1 MKGGKV
7 LKFDPKSILE
17 KFGKKKNKGE
27 DGNDRAK
34 QDVHGEFDR
43 QTSSEKEGQEKKF
56 FDKVGDYF
64 NPEPQKERVLRQEDF
79 NAAGDVYYASVSAFY
94 KIAERL
100 LWLVL
105 AVFMFFSI
113 VTNYREITFDNFF
126 YLLKDFSS
134 ASESEV
140 PNYQVLSYD
149 SDSRQ
154 TFALYR
160 GGLVSASPS
169 AVSVFTAGG
178 RRTLKSNTEYYS
190 PKIICS
196 DKYVMVYD
204 SAGSAFSLYNSFS
217 KIYNERL
224 DSPITNACFAQNG
237 AFALCTKND
246 DGKSVIYLY
255 GKNLKRRGEISD
267 SKYIFAMALNDDA
280 ESFCKLSYDAGSG
293 NGLTVLSV
301 YDVSSQTNAARTA
314 TVEIDGEF
322 PIGCAFIDSDKI
334 AVLTNLSIR
343 IYDKNGKLEASES
356 FYGSTIRA
364 FDVSREGIA
373 VVLNSESQK
382 NIIVFDKKGDMVY
395 NSSIVENISSV
406 RQTEGYVFLKN
417 ATGVIRT
424 DLKKDE
430 SEYLPCESGKMLI
443 YSEDTAVVCTNS
455 RAEYLVFGKK

>member
-1 MKGGKV
+1 MS
-7 LKFDPKSILE
+7 FDPKS
-17 KFGKKKNKGE
+17 FFKKIKKIKDKTVRKKDKE
-27 DGNDRAK
+27 DTDG
-34 QDVHGEFDR
+34 QDLCEEFE
-43 QTSSEKEGQEKKF
+43 QSSSLKEEGQKKF

-64 NPEPQKERVLRQEDF
+64 NPEPQKERVLKQEDF

-100 LWLVL
+100 LWLIL

-113 VTNYREITFDNFF
+113 LTNYREITFDNFF

-140 PNYQVLSYD
+140 PGYQVLSYD
-149 SDSRQ
+149 ADSRQ

-196 DKYVMVYD
+196 DRYVMVYD

-224 DSPITNACFAQNG
+224 DSPITNACFADNG
-237 AFALCTKND
+237 AFAVCTKND

-267 SKYIFAMALNDDA
+267 SKYIFAMALDSDA
-280 ESFCKLSYDAGSG
+280 QRFCKLSYDAGSG
-293 NGLTVLSV
+293 NGNTVLSV
-301 YDVSSQTNAARTA
+301 YDVSSQENAARTA
-314 TVEIDGEF
+314 TVEINGEF
-322 PIGCAFIDSDKI
+322 PIGCSFIDSDRI
-334 AVLTNLSIR
+334 AVLTNLSVR
-343 IYDKNGKLEASES
+343 IYDKNGELRDSLS

-364 FDVSREGIA
+364 FDVSRNGVA
-373 VVLNSESQK
+373 VVLNSDSQK
-382 NIIVFDKKGDMVY
+382 NVIVFDKKGDMVY

-406 RQTEGYVFLKN
+406 KQVEGYVFLKN
-417 ATGVIRT
+417 SSGVIRI
-424 DLKKDE
+424 DIKKNEDE
-430 SEYLPCESGKMLI
+430 FLACESGKMLI
-443 YSEDTAVVCTNS
+443 YSEDTAVVCTS
-455 RAEYLVFGKK
+455 ARAEYLVFGKK